1 MPVRNTTGYSRP
13 LAVCK
18 VMSVTL
24 PESSASPG
32 SWSESATSAVVSRN
46 ADNVASG
53 AFCSNS
59 AAVDC
64 SWERFSRREA
74 SCGSTDFSSS
84 ALKPDFSNTS
94 ATISLGLESC
104 ACVNCES
111 APIRSRNARSE
122 VAVRVGTSIS
132 SKCMSA

>member
-18 VMSVTL
+18 VISVTL

-53 AFCSNS
+53 VFCSNS

-64 SWERFSRREA
+64 Q
-74 SCGSTDFSSS
+74 
-84 ALKPDFSNTS
+84 
-94 ATISLGLESC
+94 LGEVLQTGGVLRVHGFLEFG
-104 ACVNCES
+104 
-111 APIRSRNARSE
+111 P
-122 VAVRVGTSIS
+122 
-132 SKCMSA
+132 